1 METFLVKR
9 EHWLK
14 RTGLGA
20 ASSGGLTMFA
30 FVTRDGSDTLEEVVV
45 PCCGCDTSL
54 ETLHCSPSVFGHR
67 VVFGLF
73 MGQFTVEEVNLFMID
88 LSDSPGSPP
97 MAHEYF
103 AIYVEDSLVNT
114 GGISFQS
121 NNCASVRVL
130 EINYEYRCVKF
141 IDELALMNIRVE
153 WHGLLKSLQAIKL
166 PSREP

>member
-1 METFLVKR
+1 M
-9 EHWLK
+9 
-14 RTGLGA
+14 
-20 ASSGGLTMFA
+20 MFA
-30 FVTRDGSDTLEEVVV
+30 FVTRNGTDILQEVAV
-45 PCCGCDTSL
+45 PCGGCATSL
-54 ETLHCSPSVFGHR
+54 ETLPCVPSVFGHR
-67 VVFGLF
+67 VVFGFF
-73 MGQFTVEEVNLFMID
+73 MGQFTVDEVNLFMID
-88 LSDSPGSPP
+88 LSDPPGTPP

-130 EINYEYRCVKF
+130 EMNYEYRCVKF